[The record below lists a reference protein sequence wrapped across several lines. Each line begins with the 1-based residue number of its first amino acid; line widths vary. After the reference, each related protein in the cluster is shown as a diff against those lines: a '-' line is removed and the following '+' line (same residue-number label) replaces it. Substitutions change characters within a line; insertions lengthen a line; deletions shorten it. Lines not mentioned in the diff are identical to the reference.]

1 LPAQR
6 KTKRELDANRAASG
20 SIDESANP
28 SLSDET
34 LLERIAQRQDRS
46 AFIALFNRFSN
57 RIKSYLVRAGA
68 PHDLA
73 EEATQEAMITIWR
86 RAVQF
91 DRAKGSAAAWIFV
104 IARNKRVD
112 LFRRDIRAEAYSQG
126 QTQNQAQDQAPN
138 RAIEGDG
145 ESVYAA
151 QERATKIRAAL
162 GDLSNEQKE
171 VVILSFFE
179 GRPHAEIAACLKIP
193 IGTVKSRIRLAF
205 SKLKVALDPHKH
217 DV

>member
-1 LPAQR
+1 MPAQR

-20 SIDESANP
+20 AIDESANP

-126 QTQNQAQDQAPN
+126 QTQNQAPN

-162 GDLSNEQKE
+162 GDLTNEQKE